1 MTTEITT
8 EIIKR
13 TGPIVRIKFGPGYAS
28 SVIGRTMAKVTNTG
42 NGYIAKFPSHS
53 SINQDHYVCLDYSEA
68 HALWL
73 ALNEFFKEGE

>member
-13 TGPIVRIKFGPGYAS
+13 TGPTVRIKFGPGYAT

-42 NGYIAKFPSHS
+42 NGYIAGAEPR
-53 SINQDHYVCLDYSEA
+53 EA
-68 HALWL
+68 SASGNLL
-73 ALNEFFKEGE
+73 YDTRKNT

>member
-13 TGPIVRIKFGPGYAS
+13 TGPTVRIKFGPGYAT

-53 SINQDHYVCLDYSEA
+53 STEQDHYVCMDYVEA

-73 ALNEFFKEGE
+73 ALGEFFREGA